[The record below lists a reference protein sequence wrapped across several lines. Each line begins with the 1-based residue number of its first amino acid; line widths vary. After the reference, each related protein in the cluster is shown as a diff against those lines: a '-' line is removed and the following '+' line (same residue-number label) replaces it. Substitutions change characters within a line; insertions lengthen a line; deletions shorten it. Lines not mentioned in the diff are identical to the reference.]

1 MATWW
6 LKVQFLN
13 NTHHVTTSP
22 CHYVKRT
29 NISLY
34 TNDMAEHNEFGK
46 KGEDIAAEY
55 LQKKGYKILERNWV
69 SGKNEIDI
77 IAREGKY
84 VVVVEVKS
92 RHSNYAG
99 EPETAVT
106 KDKQRSLI
114 RAANSYVRKMNM
126 DEEVRFDI
134 ISILVVKGK
143 EEINHIE
150 DAFYPTLF

>member
-1 MATWW
+1 
-6 LKVQFLN
+6 
-13 NTHHVTTSP
+13 
-22 CHYVKRT
+22 
-29 NISLY
+29 
-34 TNDMAEHNEFGK
+34 MAEHNEFGK
-46 KGEDIAAEY
+46 KGEEIAIDF
-55 LQKKGYKILERNWV
+55 LKKKGYKILETNWV

-84 VVVVEVKS
+84 IIVVEVKA
-92 RHSNYAG
+92 RHSNFAG

-106 KDKQRSLI
+106 RDKQKSLI
-114 RAANSYVRKMNM
+114 RAANAYIRKMNY

-143 EEINHIE
+143 EQINHIE